1 MGKFC
6 KGVMRSCTTPGWN
19 ADASAARM
27 TAYRDH
33 FTLGWGWGWGGLNQ
47 VAPTGPMWR
56 SGSGLERS
64 PRRPHQGNRTS
75 NR

>member
-19 ADASAARM
+19 ADTSAARL
-27 TAYRDH
+27 TAYRH
-33 FTLGWGWGWGGLNQ
+33 RFTSTGGEGLNQ
-47 VAPTGPMWR
+47 VPPRGPMWR

-64 PRRPHQGNRTS
+64 PWRPHQHLQQMSSRFI
-75 NR
+75 